1 MLEGE
6 MVRLREYH
14 KEDIPTVWKYIND
27 PVIRELLIPGIPF
40 PWKLEEEEKWYEEQN
55 AKGDIY
61 NFAIEKKTD
70 GKYIGGCGVNSVDW
84 KNSVATV
91 GIFLGKEFLSQ
102 GYGTDAMKALVKFT
116 FNQMNIH
123 KVMLHVFSFNKRAI
137 QSYEKVGFK
146 IEGTLRE
153 QIFRDG
159 KYYDETIM
167 GILRND

>member
-1 MLEGE
+1 MFEGE

-27 PVIRELLIPGIPF
+27 PEIKGLLNPGIPF

-55 AKGDIY
+55 AKGDLY

-70 GKYIGGCGVNSVDW
+70 GKYIGGCGINNIDW

-102 GYGTDAMKALVKFT
+102 GYGTDAMKVLVEFI
-116 FNQMNIH
+116 FNQVNIH
-123 KVMLHVFSFNKRAI
+123 KVVLHVFSFNKRAI
-137 QSYEKVGFK
+137 RSYEKVGFK
-146 IEGTLRE
+146 IEGTLKE

-159 KYYDETIM
+159 KYHDEIIM
-167 GILRND
+167 GILRGD